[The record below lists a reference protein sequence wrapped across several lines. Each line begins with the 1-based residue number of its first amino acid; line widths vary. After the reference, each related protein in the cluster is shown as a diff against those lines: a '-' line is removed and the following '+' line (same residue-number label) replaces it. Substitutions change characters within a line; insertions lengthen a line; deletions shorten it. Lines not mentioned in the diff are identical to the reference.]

1 MSLHWAEDDRDA
13 TETLCGLYVDVVLAD
28 ENGDITS
35 ESFEKFLL
43 EPISPNERTGWG
55 WWQHPCPDCK
65 KEARKIIGGFQGE
78 LR

>member
-35 ESFEKFLL
+35 ESFEKFLQEKVPPWPPAL
-43 EPISPNERTGWG
+43 WKQLCE
-55 WWQHPCPDCK
+55 DCT
-65 KEARKIIGGFQGE
+65 KEARMIITQ
-78 LR
+78 